1 MIKIIFLFLIF
12 AQIYYLSSS
21 ANLTEKEKLDKAQK
35 IVDKANAKNK
45 GKWIA
50 KLHHRIAKLEKHSV
64 MLGAKLKVP
73 KKQVSTPEKTNLR
86 RKRSIPASFDVRTG
100 FSSCAG
106 IVGMIQ
112 DQSSCG
118 DCWAVS
124 TASALTDRYCI
135 SQVKK
140 GNSAPL
146 KTNPSVYFSALE
158 LMSCTPGMS
167 GCGGGDP
174 YYAWKY
180 TQTSGLVTGT
190 NYTWNSGCKPY
201 PFPPHGSTEYT
212 APSCVSSCTSSA
224 WNVAYTQD
232 KKYTKTTGY
241 IQSNVAAIQ
250 NEIMANGSVVAAF
263 DVYDDFMYYSSGQTS
278 DVYVG
283 GHAVRM
289 IGWGTDT
296 YPDGTSLD
304 YWLCA
309 NQWNYD
315 WGMNGYFK
323 IARGVDECGIESSE
337 ISFGTF

>member
-100 FSSCAG
+100 FASCAG

-167 GCGGGDP
+167 GCDGGDP

-180 TQTSGLVTGT
+180 TQTS
-190 NYTWNSGCKPY
+190 
-201 PFPPHGSTEYT
+201 
-212 APSCVSSCTSSA
+212 
-224 WNVAYTQD
+224 
-232 KKYTKTTGY
+232 
-241 IQSNVAAIQ
+241 
-250 NEIMANGSVVAAF
+250 
-263 DVYDDFMYYSSGQTS
+263 
-278 DVYVG
+278 
-283 GHAVRM
+283 
-289 IGWGTDT
+289 
-296 YPDGTSLD
+296 
-304 YWLCA
+304 
-309 NQWNYD
+309 
-315 WGMNGYFK
+315 
-323 IARGVDECGIESSE
+323 
-337 ISFGTF
+337 